1 MLCFVKSS
9 YILAYFVDTV
19 ILHCEWLKCSG
30 IHLFKSFYIAA
41 VKVIY
46 YMVYL
51 GAVWSVVM
59 CCELNFCKG
68 LGTVA
73 LQEVCKFVCYEQ
85 TAVLPKSRSST
96 WRM

>member
-1 MLCFVKSS
+1 MLCLVKSP
-9 YILAYFVDTV
+9 YILAYFVDAV

-30 IHLFKSFYIAA
+30 THLFESFYIAA

-51 GAVWSVVM
+51 SAVWSVVM
-59 CCELNFCKG
+59 CCELNFCNG

-73 LQEVCKFVCYEQ
+73 L
-85 TAVLPKSRSST
+85 
-96 WRM
+96 